1 MARLL
6 LTTSLCC
13 SVGIVA
19 SSRQAKAA
27 VTVSP
32 TEQTFSFSIPAQS
45 LDGALAAFSKIT
57 HVQTVAAGEL
67 TRNVRSPG
75 ISGTL
80 TPTAAMNVLLGG
92 TGLSPRTS
100 GNVIIVQK
108 AAANIT
114 LGPVRVG
121 GTVAHENPTGPG
133 VGYVATTTMAGTK
146 TDTPIT
152 EIPNSIYVVTKQ
164 LMQDQQP
171 QSVVEALRYTP
182 GIYSESYGTYANGSN
197 ETGGI
202 LQRGFK
208 ATQFIDGLMMNSGSS
223 GETAFIERIEAVN
236 GPASVM
242 YGQTN
247 PGGMVDISLKK
258 PTKTPLHQVSV
269 GFGNWGRYE
278 STFDISDKINKS
290 GTLKYRIAGI
300 GVTQGTQTKYV
311 DYHRVGVLPSISWD
325 ISPKT
330 NLTLL
335 GMRWSRPFG
344 QFCGLDKLY
353 PIVVMPPF

>member
-19 SSRQAKAA
+19 SIGQAKAA
-27 VTVSP
+27 ATVSP
-32 TEQTFSFSIPAQS
+32 SEQTFSFSIPAQS
-45 LDGALAAFSKIT
+45 LDGALATFSKIT

-121 GTVAHENPTGPG
+121 GTIAQKETSTGPG
-133 VGYVATTTMAGTK
+133 VGYVAHYTEAGTK

-152 EIPNSIYVVTKQ
+152 QIPNSIYVITKQ
-164 LMQDQQP
+164 QILDQQA
-171 QSVVEALRYTP
+171 QNIMETLRYMP
-182 GIYSESYGTYANGSN
+182 GVFADAGGTNTDGSLSGGAAANGTTSA
-197 ETGGI
+197 I
-202 LQRGFK
+202 KMRGFA
-208 ATQFIDGLMMNSGSS
+208 ATQYIDGIMSNSMAA
-223 GETAFIERIEAVN
+223 GETAFVERVEAIN
-236 GPASVM
+236 GPASVL
-242 YGQTN
+242 YGQAGA
-247 PGGMVDISLKK
+247 GGLIATRLKQ
-258 PTKTPLHQVSV
+258 PLSTPIGTYQLDLETGGATKQHWILAIKLQNLV
-269 GFGNWGRYE
+269 
-278 STFDISDKINKS
+278 ILLI
-290 GTLKYRIAGI
+290 
-300 GVTQGTQTKYV
+300 
-311 DYHRVGVLPSISWD
+311 VLLQWA
-325 ISPKT
+325 
-330 NLTLL
+330 
-335 GMRWSRPFG
+335 
-344 QFCGLDKLY
+344 
-353 PIVVMPPF
+353 